1 MNFNDAT
8 VAVEPRRTSAEATS
22 PKKASASDDPGVYN
36 LSAHSEMSAYQDFN
50 TYSALSNTWRV
61 DQNAPFFL
69 SPGTRIFDEQP
80 GDVSRRP
87 YHTHHTQIISSDS
100 SKEFGS
106 EFSSS
111 VGVKGSYHAFD
122 GAAQAS
128 LNKISSRHVKM
139 FRRTQNSL
147 FRSFKLSSDV
157 ARPYTR
163 LSEGWKQFLL
173 REPVHKIHHRLGDFF
188 ATELTYGGAIQITTA
203 TSMMQGDSKSSVQAE
218 LNANYNAIFASAT
231 ASISAGGSSSHASS
245 KRSFQS
251 KTSTLGGNT
260 AIWAQLTRINFAE
273 VQKKWAE
280 SIDSTN
286 QFEVE
291 FRLVPIWQL
300 LDQEDMDRAK
310 AQQLKRFMLD
320 KWHRESVR
328 IPDYA
333 PDAGPVSTCARH
345 YTCKRP
351 RTWCTH
357 TGATYTQYD
366 CDGDGILDHVC
377 QDRNGGEGFLSS
389 AAHCR
394 STWPRGRCQA
404 KKTPCSRPSSWC
416 THKGAIY
423 SQLDCD
429 GDGILDHHCKDDRSE
444 GFRSSAAGCRDRW
457 PRGKCGA
464 R

>member
-1 MNFNDAT
+1 M
-8 VAVEPRRTSAEATS
+8 
-22 PKKASASDDPGVYN
+22 Y
-36 LSAHSEMSAYQDFN
+36 
-50 TYSALSNTWRV
+50 
-61 DQNAPFFL
+61 
-69 SPGTRIFDEQP
+69 
-80 GDVSRRP
+80 
-87 YHTHHTQIISSDS
+87 
-100 SKEFGS
+100 
-106 EFSSS
+106 
-111 VGVKGSYHAFD
+111 
-122 GAAQAS
+122 
-128 LNKISSRHVKM
+128 
-139 FRRTQNSL
+139 RRTQNSL

-163 LSEGWKQFLL
+163 LNEGWKKFLL
-173 REPVHKIHHRLGDFF
+173 REPVHAIHHRLGDFF

-280 SIDSTN
+280 
-286 QFEVE
+286 
-291 FRLVPIWQL
+291 
-300 LDQEDMDRAK
+300 DMDRVK
-310 AQQLKRFMLD
+310 AQKLKRFMLN
-320 KWHRESVR
+320 KWHKASVR

-351 RTWCTH
+351 RSWCTH

-377 QDRNGGEGFLSS
+377 
-389 AAHCR
+389 
-394 STWPRGRCQA
+394 
-404 KKTPCSRPSSWC
+404 
-416 THKGAIY
+416 
-423 SQLDCD
+423 
-429 GDGILDHHCKDDRSE
+429 
-444 GFRSSAAGCRDRW
+444 
-457 PRGKCGA
+457 
-464 R
+464 

>member
-1 MNFNDAT
+1 M
-8 VAVEPRRTSAEATS
+8 
-22 PKKASASDDPGVYN
+22 G
-36 LSAHSEMSAYQDFN
+36 
-50 TYSALSNTWRV
+50 
-61 DQNAPFFL
+61 
-69 SPGTRIFDEQP
+69 
-80 GDVSRRP
+80 
-87 YHTHHTQIISSDS
+87 
-100 SKEFGS
+100 
-106 EFSSS
+106 
-111 VGVKGSYHAFD
+111 
-122 GAAQAS
+122 
-128 LNKISSRHVKM
+128 
-139 FRRTQNSL
+139 
-147 FRSFKLSSDV
+147 
-157 ARPYTR
+157 
-163 LSEGWKQFLL
+163 
-173 REPVHKIHHRLGDFF
+173 
-188 ATELTYGGAIQITTA
+188 
-203 TSMMQGDSKSSVQAE
+203 SSVQAE

-231 ASISAGGSSSHASS
+231 ASISAGGSSSYASS

-310 AQQLKRFMLD
+310 AQQLKRFMQN
-320 KWHRESVR
+320 KWHRESVK

-351 RTWCTH
+351 SRWCMH
-357 TGATYTQYD
+357 TGATYTQY
-366 CDGDGILDHVC
+366 
-377 QDRNGGEGFLSS
+377 
-389 AAHCR
+389 
-394 STWPRGRCQA
+394 
-404 KKTPCSRPSSWC
+404 
-416 THKGAIY
+416 
-423 SQLDCD
+423 DCD

-444 GFRSSAAGCRDRW
+444 GFRSSAAGCRDNW